1 MRAIDYLHK
10 HILLRNV
17 SGNSVTE
24 RYVSTVSES
33 GNYLKLEWFT
43 WNNGKQEYQ
52 EQWVS
57 FDVFKERFVE
67 FINHFSKT

>member
-10 HILLRNV
+10 YVLLRYV
-17 SGNSVTE
+17 GGDVTE

-52 EQWVS
+52 ERWLS
-57 FDVFKERFVE
+57 FDVFKESFVE
-67 FINHFSKT
+67 FINY

>member
-10 HILLRNV
+10 HVLLRNV
-17 SGNSVTE
+17 NNSSVTE

-67 FINHFSKT
+67 FINHFSKI